1 MCSGLNVGK
10 KGTKGHQGLLLDT
23 KPAKGERTGCNQ
35 CPREIYQ
42 PGQARSLAF
51 LGQLHLT
58 DSLSTGLASLPI
70 PLPDSGRVG
79 GLQITS
85 ITRRSWDLDK
95 GAENSVF
102 YSRLGI
108 ACSSQTAPEAHM
120 QGYTVSYSQWRGVRQ
135 KEMSNNR
142 ELKPPFWSKKMCFHL
157 LNVYRRTFSRE
168 SSESAEW
175 SRGRQGFKRWFLQPS
190 ETHSP

>member
-102 YSRLGI
+102 YSKDLELPAVARLPPKHT
-108 ACSSQTAPEAHM
+108 CRVTQCL
-120 QGYTVSYSQWRGVRQ
+120 TVSG
-135 KEMSNNR
+135 E
-142 ELKPPFWSKKMCFHL
+142 
-157 LNVYRRTFSRE
+157 
-168 SSESAEW
+168 
-175 SRGRQGFKRWFLQPS
+175 G
-190 ETHSP
+190 